1 MNLELNCIH
10 SISLAYLEQEC
21 KWFTPPVKHSL
32 QVTAPHRFARHLH
45 IEKCLK
51 FGTAVFVLKWD
62 EKGHHPDLKRPPLAK

>member
-1 MNLELNCIH
+1 MQLKHREMNLELNCIH

-21 KWFTPPVKHSL
+21 KRFTPPVTHSL
-32 QVTAPHRFARHLH
+32 QVTAPHHATS

-62 EKGHHPDLKRPPLAK
+62 EEVTIQT